1 MVINLFI
8 ARMRAGGAERV
19 CVNLANEW
27 VKMGHEVHVIVLNLD
42 GDVNT
47 VRMNEKVHIHSL
59 GASRM
64 RYAAV
69 PMLRYIR
76 KNKPLFLLVFGNEMG
91 IIVNKL
97 KKYHLIDTPLIERVL
112 NNINVKLGKEEK
124 VSPIIEKYIR
134 KSNAILIDMDY
145 IVAQCN
151 SMAKQLLDYK
161 VVDSNKMRVI
171 YNPVSAELTENV
183 RKLRVERPAKDNKEI
198 TFIGRIDPQKNI
210 PHLLQS
216 FKKLHEMMP
225 NTVLRLVGT
234 GHMDE
239 QMKEYATDLG
249 ISESVV
255 WDGVRRDM
263 ENVYASSDL
272 VVLTSEYEGLPNCL
286 IEAIGCGIPVVS
298 YDCPMGPA
306 EIVVDGVNGY
316 LVEYNNID
324 QMTEKML
331 EALNKEWNVE
341 EIIKSCDKFRADKVA
356 EKYIDIFDKV
366 LSERR

>member
-8 ARMRAGGAERV
+8 ARMGAGGAERV

-42 GDVNT
+42 NDVNT
-47 VRMNEKVHIHSL
+47 VRMNEKVHVHSL
-59 GASRM
+59 GVSRM

-76 KNKPLFLLVFGNEMG
+76 KNKPPFLLVFGNEMG

-97 KKYHLIDTPLIERVL
+97 KKYHLINTPLIERVL

-145 IVAQCN
+145 IVAQCD
-151 SMAKQLLDYK
+151 SMAQQLLDYN
-161 VVDSNKMRVI
+161 VVDSSKMQVI
-171 YNPVSAELTENV
+171 YNPVSLDLTEKV
-183 RKLRVERPAKDNKEI
+183 RSMRVDRPVKDNKEI

-210 PHLLQS
+210 PHLLQA
-216 FKKLHEMMP
+216 FKKLHEKMP
-225 NTVLRLVGT
+225 NTTLRLVGT

-239 QMKEYATDLG
+239 QMKGYAAELG
-249 ISESVV
+249 VSESVV

-306 EIVVDGVNGY
+306 EIVVDGINGY
-316 LVEYNNID
+316 LVEYNNIEEMID
-324 QMTEKML
+324 KMYT
-331 EALNKEWNVE
+331 ALNREWQVREIVDTCAKFSARNIAERYIEVFNSVLE
-341 EIIKSCDKFRADKVA
+341 ETV
-356 EKYIDIFDKV
+356 
-366 LSERR
+366 